1 MTNEEIIIIAPHSAH
16 PFLLKKY
23 RKANSFAKIKIF
35 DKKSLVDLFYASYDS
50 IYTYALMDKFNITY
64 DFAKEALSF
73 FPFLDENGFGTT
85 NHKLIFLSDLKKY
98 IDSHFYH
105 FNNAYSA
112 QLFKNKRI
120 DIYGYNN
127 SDFLLNKILN
137 RIDGVKINYFSYK
150 EKKDLSLLTFDNIEN
165 EVLYVLNEICS
176 LIKKGIKSEHIYLYV
191 SSDDYLYLLEKY
203 QNYFNLKINNL
214 VTKSLLYMPIC
225 AEFLKLYRNCDDLQ
239 ACVDEIK
246 NEFVHQPWL
255 DEVVLA
261 ANKIDQ
267 LQISKTTKIVALQK
281 ELGVMSIS
289 SSSYK
294 NGISL
299 INGPTYCPD
308 DYIFILG
315 ARLNSFPKTFK
326 NNSILTDEEKVQ
338 LSLISISEQN
348 RTEYEAAVDLLYS
361 PSHIMLSYAKKS
373 ADGEYYPTNIALDYD
388 IKLVQPEPIR
398 RYYSKPYAN
407 IILSLAKDLKH
418 LYGIESAEN
427 ISLSKAI
434 DLPYRSYRNEYTLVD
449 FYKSDD
455 KIYLSY
461 SSINKF
467 LQCQFAYYLDKILHL
482 SEEGD
487 DNFALE
493 LGTFIHQMLEDA
505 QRPNFDF
512 ELSFNNYLSNQ
523 PWDDEKQI
531 LVKGRI
537 KKYIRLAIDAIL
549 LHQKQFMTNPQ
560 FFCEKNVR
568 AELDNKT
575 ILTGKIDKAVIVD
588 NSFLVLIDYK
598 TNSPA
603 VSFSQLEYGEG
614 LQLPT
619 YALLARYDKDLC
631 PYPVGGMYIQCVLPS
646 SLKISVGPNDL
657 IASDFK
663 LVGKTNDTYNNV
675 FNFDS
680 TIADGK
686 PSFISGVK
694 ASKTFVLSSTA
705 RNESNLLSFQQVD
718 EYIEQALSIYLSAAQ
733 KIRKNDFAIN
743 PKRDT
748 NSTSCQFCPYGDICF
763 VKYKQYIYKEKRGG
777 EVDSGSNNEM
787 V

>member
-1 MTNEEIIIIAPHSAH
+1 MTNEGIIIIAPRSAH

-23 RKANSFAKIKIF
+23 RKTNSFAKIKIF
-35 DKKSLVDLFYASYDS
+35 DKKSLIDLFYASYDS
-50 IYTYALMDKFNITY
+50 VYIYALMDKYNITY

-73 FPFLDENGFGTT
+73 FPFLDENSFGTT
-85 NHKLIFLSDLKKY
+85 NNKLIFLFDLKKY
-98 IDSHFYH
+98 IDCHFYH
-105 FNNAYSA
+105 FNNAYSM
-112 QLFKNKRI
+112 QLFKNRRI
-120 DIYGYNN
+120 DIYGYTN

-137 RIDGVKINYFSYK
+137 RINGLKINYFSYK

-165 EVLYVLNEICS
+165 EVLNVLNEVCS
-176 LIKKGIKSEHIYLYV
+176 LVKKGIKPEQIHLYV

-203 QNYFNLKINNL
+203 QDYFNLKINNL

-225 AEFLKLYRNCDDLQ
+225 TKFLKLYRNCDDLKM
-239 ACVDEIK
+239 CVDKIK
-246 NEFVHQPWL
+246 TEFVNQPWI
-255 DEVVLA
+255 DEVVLI

-267 LQISKTTKIVALQK
+267 LQISKATKIVALQE
-281 ELGVMSIS
+281 ELGAMSFAS
-289 SSSYK
+289 PTYK

-299 INGPTYCPD
+299 ISGPTYCPD

-326 NNSILTDEEKVQ
+326 NNSILTDEEKAQ

-348 RTEYEAAVDLLYS
+348 RAEYEMAVDLLYS

-373 ADGEYYPTNIALDYD
+373 ADGEYYPTNIVLDYD
-388 IKLVQPEPIR
+388 IKLVQPEPIQKF
-398 RYYSKPYAN
+398 YSKSYAN
-407 IILSLAKDLKH
+407 IILSLAKDLEY

-434 DLPYRSYRNEYTLVD
+434 DLPYRSYCNEYTLVD
-449 FYKSDD
+449 FYKPDD

-482 SEEGD
+482 SEEDD

-493 LGTFIHQMLEDA
+493 LGTFVHQMLEEA
-505 QRPNFDF
+505 QQPNFDF
-512 ELSFNNYLSNQ
+512 EVSFNNYLFDHK
-523 PWDDEKQI
+523 WDDEKQI
-531 LVKGRI
+531 LVNGRI

-549 LHQKQFMTNPQ
+549 LHQKKFMTNPQ
-560 FFCEKNVR
+560 FFYEKNVK
-568 AELDNKT
+568 ADLDNKT

-588 NSFLVLIDYK
+588 NSFLVLVDYK
-598 TNSPA
+598 TNSPS

-631 PYPVGGMYIQCVLPS
+631 SYPVGGMYIQCVLPS
-646 SLKISVGPNDL
+646 SLKISVGQNDL

-663 LVGKTNDTYNNV
+663 LVGKTNDIYNNV
-675 FNFDS
+675 FSFDS

-686 PSFISGVK
+686 PSFINGVK
-694 ASKTFVLSSTA
+694 SSKTNVLISTA
-705 RNESNLLSFQQVD
+705 KNESNLLSFQQVD
-718 EYIEQALSIYLSAAQ
+718 EYIEQTLSIYLSAAQ
-733 KIRKNDFAIN
+733 KIRKNDFVIN

-748 NSTSCQFCPYGDICF
+748 NSTSCQFCPYSDICF
-763 VKYKQYIYKEKRGG
+763 VQYKQYIYKEKKGG
-777 EVDSGSNNEM
+777 EVNNGPNNE
-787 V
+787 VV